1 MAIIHTTCNM
11 TTYPSR
17 AGGICLPFQYLLVKW
32 MLVYMKSL
40 RRCSL
45 CTSGRLEVKPP
56 RF

>member
-17 AGGICLPFQYLLVKW
+17 AGGICFPFQYLLVKW